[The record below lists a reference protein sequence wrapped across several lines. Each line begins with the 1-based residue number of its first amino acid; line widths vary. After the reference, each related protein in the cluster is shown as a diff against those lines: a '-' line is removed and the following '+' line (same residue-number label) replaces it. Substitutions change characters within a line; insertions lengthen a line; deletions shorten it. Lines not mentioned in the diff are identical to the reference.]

1 MAMKNVYFIRALIL
15 ELFGHDPEIIGLD
28 QTPVYMNE
36 CGSRKEGTLDIMG
49 APEVVL
55 KENTALTRARV
66 SVLTCVSSWTASA
79 SQPGGLPIEVM
90 FKGKTKRVLSKIVP
104 PADANVS
111 LAFSVKGSYRSQNMV
126 DYLRLRLEP
135 WTAERARRGDWKI
148 LMLDSYRA
156 HWSADIEKC
165 CWDHGY
171 LVLYHYGNTT
181 GVMQVNDT
189 HLHAPFKKIYL
200 TYEME
205 TIMRQME
212 SDVADINRN
221 RDQVLGRN

>member
-1 MAMKNVYFIRALIL
+1 MAMKNVYFARALIL
-15 ELFGHDPEIIGLD
+15 ELFGHDPEILGLD
-28 QTPVYMNE
+28 QAPIYMNE
-36 CGSRKEGTLDIMG
+36 CGSRKEGTLEISG

-66 SVLTCVSSWTASA
+66 SVLTRVSSWTASA
-79 SQPGGLPIEVM
+79 LQPGGLPIEVM

-104 PADANVS
+104 PVDANIS
-111 LAFSVKGSYRSQNMV
+111 LAFSVKGSYRSQHMV

-135 WTAERARRGDWKI
+135 WTAERAQRGDWKI

-156 HWSADIEKC
+156 HWSVDIEKC

-171 LVLYHYGNTT
+171 FVLYHYGNTT

-200 TYEME
+200 AYEME

-212 SDVADINRN
+212 GDLGDIGRS